1 MMCSPQ
7 APSEEIKMVEKAQTG
22 DEADSEEES
31 QAVKEP
37 SVECDQGQGSLL
49 TILLFSFLFSSAC
62 FPSLAFPILPS
73 RYPLITCVAR
83 DIAQDQYARYTHS
96 KLRQKDKQQE
106 CGDEKRHFVRHLSS

>member
-37 SVECDQGQGSLL
+37 SVECDQG
-49 TILLFSFLFSSAC
+49 
-62 FPSLAFPILPS
+62 
-73 RYPLITCVAR
+73 
-83 DIAQDQYARYTHS
+83 DIAQGQYARYTHS